1 MQKVLVAVLGF
12 LVVGAF
18 AQGALAKSTCEQRRE
33 VCYSERRHSQSRA
46 AKCEARYDRCIRAA
60 SIDFG
65 YAPVSP
71 VIGLGTPMLQPYP
84 TGKAQVN
91 PGIAAANAVK
101 AANARA
107 AKSRSNSP
115 PSKNAQ

>member
-1 MQKVLVAVLGF
+1 MPKVLVVFLGF
-12 LVVGAF
+12 LIVGAF

-33 VCYSERRHSQSRA
+33 LCYSERRHSQNRA

-115 PSKNAQ
+115 PPKNAQ